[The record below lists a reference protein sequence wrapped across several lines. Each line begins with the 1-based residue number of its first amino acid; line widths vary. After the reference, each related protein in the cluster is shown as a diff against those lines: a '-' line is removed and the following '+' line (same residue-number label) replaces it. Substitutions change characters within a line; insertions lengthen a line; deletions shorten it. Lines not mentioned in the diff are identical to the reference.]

1 LWIIHTK
8 GSFIMNSAPQ
18 VETVEISDAELDNVS
33 GGLNPHASLVVGP
46 TAVSD
51 ADVLAQIDDVKNE
64 VLGAAGQYNH
74 ASVSASL

>member
-1 LWIIHTK
+1 
-8 GSFIMNSAPQ
+8 MNSAPQ
-18 VETVEISDAELDNVS
+18 VETVDISDAELDMVS

-51 ADVLAQIDDVKNE
+51 AGALAQIDTAKNE

-74 ASVSASL
+74 AGVSASL

>member
-8 GSFIMNSAPQ
+8 GSFLMNSAPQ
-18 VETVEISDAELDNVS
+18 VETVEISDAQLDNVS
-33 GGLNPHASLVVGP
+33 GGLHASLVAGP

-51 ADVLAQIDDVKNE
+51 ADVLAQIDAVKNE
-64 VLGAAGQYNH
+64 VLGTAGQYNH